1 MAQTSIHATQSSFPL
16 PDVFSSAL
24 VEIFERVQ
32 PSIVQVHTE
41 GRGGGTGVIWHE
53 DGRIITNN
61 HVVARDDAQVQV
73 ALVDGRTLEATVLH
87 RNPRLDLA
95 LLQVTGDNL
104 KALPVGDSARLR
116 VGEWVFAIGHPWGQ
130 RWVVTAGIVSAMSS
144 VKIDDDLTTKYIKSD
159 VLLAPGN
166 SGGPLLNADGRVVG
180 INAMILGG
188 DLSVSIP
195 EQVVST
201 WLAGLPGRRVTLGIE
216 IQTLEL
222 PSSVRQA
229 TQSQQ
234 ATGVM
239 VVGIRPERPSQYND
253 LFIGDILLSVAGKPV
268 KDTSALR
275 QALSERAESKT
286 IPLTLLRGGKVIT
299 TDVAT
304 LMLERGSL

>member
-1 MAQTSIHATQSSFPL
+1 M
-16 PDVFSSAL
+16 
-24 VEIFERVQ
+24 
-32 PSIVQVHTE
+32 
-41 GRGGGTGVIWHE
+41 
-53 DGRIITNN
+53 
-61 HVVARDDAQVQV
+61 
-73 ALVDGRTLEATVLH
+73 LEATVLH

-104 KALPVGDSARLR
+104 KALPAGDSARLR

-201 WLAGLPGRRVTLGIE
+201 WLAGLPDRRVTLGIE

-222 PSSVRQA
+222 PVSVRQA
-229 TQSQQ
+229 MQSQQ

-239 VVGIRPERPSQYND
+239 VVGIRPERPSQHND
-253 LFIGDILLSVAGKPV
+253 LFIGDIVLSVAGKPV

-275 QALSERAESKT
+275 QALSESEERKS

-304 LMLERGSL
+304 LMVEH